1 MGEIKFIGA
10 ILMTALFGIAIMTF
24 AVNFAGE
31 NSASYSLDEDF
42 NSTLENSKGIMTVYH
57 GNISES
63 SDAFATSELGLIDAF
78 KTGGVFK
85 KGGVSAIASTK
96 NTLLTGY
103 RKLFGAGSNFAIFL
117 NTLFAF
123 LTFVLIRYV
132 YKSWVGR
139 NPD

>member
-1 MGEIKFIGA
+1 MGEIKFVGA
-10 ILMTALFGIAIMTF
+10 LLMTALFSIAMMSF
-24 AVNFAGE
+24 AINFADE
-31 NSASYSLDEDF
+31 NNASYSLEEDF
-42 NSTLENSKGIMTVYH
+42 NSTLQNSQGSLTVFH
-57 GNISES
+57 GNVSES
-63 SDAFATSELGLIDAF
+63 SDAFATSELGIIDAF

-96 NTLLTGY
+96 NMLKEGY
-103 RKLFGAGSNFAIFL
+103 IKLFGTNNNFAIFL

-123 LTFVLIRYV
+123 LSFVLIRYV

>member
-1 MGEIKFIGA
+1 MGEIKFIGSL
-10 ILMTALFGIAIMTF
+10 LMTALFGIAIMTF
-24 AVNFAGE
+24 AINFAGE
-31 NSASYSLDEDF
+31 NNVSYSLDDDF
-42 NSTLENSKGIMTVYH
+42 NSTLQNSKGSLTVYH
-57 GNISES
+57 GNISAS

-96 NTLLTGY
+96 NILKEGY
-103 RKLFGAGSNFAIFL
+103 RKLFGTNNNFAIFL

-123 LTFVLIRYV
+123 LSFVLIRYV